1 MEADTELNRVMEKEE
16 LAFLLIGIVNGPV
29 LIPVESGL
37 LQKKKKKKTHEMMRY
52 LWLHSL
58 VTEELQNHPRTHYH
72 FRSCTLPHFYST
84 PPTDPLLHTQTNN
97 GFTTRVF

>member
-37 LQKKKKKKTHEMMRY
+37 LQKKKKKKHMR
-52 LWLHSL
+52 
-58 VTEELQNHPRTHYH
+58 
-72 FRSCTLPHFYST
+72 
-84 PPTDPLLHTQTNN
+84 
-97 GFTTRVF
+97 